1 MEVVAE
7 GIEDK
12 PTLELLRDLGCDY
25 GQGYFISK
33 PVSIH
38 KFAELSAGYSA
49 RRGPMQSEV
58 YGRLKAADRPMLGQH
73 RTSPSKS

>member
-38 KFAELSAGYSA
+38 EFAELSAGSSA
-49 RRGPMQSEV
+49 RRGGMCVGARCSNDC
-58 YGRLKAADRPMLGQH
+58 R
-73 RTSPSKS
+73 